1 MKNNKKKIKG
11 KLENINKKDPL
22 MNFESIVFDN
32 AVSKDENINI
42 QNQQINLNRYFDFLY
57 NGSTTTNQYH
67 ADIINQAKKGL
78 VFFMVVFSVVTSF
91 ICFMVGYVI
100 ITGNNNLEQTLT
112 LLASALSEFL
122 SAYMVTTMENL
133 MKSRDKFFMESINSD
148 KLSKMIG
155 FVQNMSKE
163 DSEAKNKMIEKLID
177 DYCENVNNNTN
188 TTNTS
193 SNNNANDTQK

>member
-1 MKNNKKKIKG
+1 MKNNKKRIK
-11 KLENINKKDPL
+11 KNLETINKKDPL

-57 NGSTTTNQYH
+57 NGSTATNQYH
-67 ADIINQAKKGL
+67 ADIINQAKRGL
-78 VFFMVVFSVVTSF
+78 VVFMVVFSVITSF

-112 LLASALSEFL
+112 LIASSLSEIL
-122 SAYMVTTMENL
+122 SAYMIKTMENL

-155 FVQNMSKE
+155 LVQNMRKE
-163 DSEAKNKMIEKLID
+163 DGEDKNKMIEKLINN
-177 DYCENVNNNTN
+177 YCENVNNNSKDNNEDN
-188 TTNTS
+188 T
-193 SNNNANDTQK
+193 KK